1 MSNIKIYLE
10 IYVIVI
16 FALLIRSDLK
26 VAVKAGVVKEYIGTK
41 VIKRYF
47 DSSEISFCC
56 RH

>member
-16 FALLIRSDLK
+16 FALLIRSDLI

-41 VIKRYF
+41 IIKQYF
-47 DSSEISFCC
+47 DCSEISFCF

>member
-1 MSNIKIYLE
+1 MSNIEIYLE

-16 FALLIRSDLK
+16 FALLIRSDLI

-41 VIKRYF
+41 IIKRYF

>member
-16 FALLIRSDLK
+16 FALLIRSDLI

-41 VIKRYF
+41 IIKLYF
-47 DSSEISFCC
+47 DSSEISFCF